1 MKLRTGLFLLV
12 AGTLI
17 PVLFLALLL
26 GAMLIGHERD
36 TFEALARDRNRAVIS
51 AVDAALDG
59 HISTL
64 KALSVSSNLASGHF
78 RAFEGRLERIL
89 RSQPDWQDVI
99 LSGPDGRHLVDAA
112 NPGGESEV
120 TTADMESVREV
131 VRTRAPAIG
140 SVVQRGSKR
149 EYGIAVRFPIL
160 QPGTQEVAY
169 VLSAIIRTAPF
180 QRLLE
185 SQALPEGW
193 VSGLV
198 DANLR
203 FIARVPA
210 RAAGA
215 MASDDFRAHIGAAP
229 EGWYRGR
236 TVEGTDSFTAF
247 LRSPR
252 TRWAIGLGV
261 PAEVVTASSRHANWT
276 LALGTIVALL
286 LAAGIAWFT
295 GRRIA
300 EPIASLALAA
310 RRLGRNEQ
318 ADGAPLRTSLD
329 ELHDVGRAL
338 TEATSAIGE
347 RGLLREREQA
357 ALRDADRAKD
367 EFIAVLGHELR
378 NPLSAIANSARLL
391 REAPHGSRADAMAR
405 EIIER
410 QTRQMTRLVEDLLDM
425 SRLATGKMV
434 LHRERFDL
442 ADAARSLVD
451 TWLGAQRVAEG
462 RVHVLA
468 SPAPIHADRARIE
481 QVIANLL
488 DNATKF
494 TPPDRPVEVRVRAE
508 GREAVLEVED
518 DGEGMTP
525 DLLRG
530 VFRPF
535 VQGPQENHRPA
546 GGLGLGL
553 SVVEKLVALHGGTV
567 SASSD
572 GPGKGSTFTVRL
584 PLSVPAG

>member
-1 MKLRTGLFLLV
+1 M

-17 PVLFLALLL
+17 PVLLLALLL
-26 GAMLIGHERD
+26 GSLLIGHERE
-36 TFEALARDRNRAVIS
+36 TFERLARDRNRAVIS

-59 HISTL
+59 HVSTL
-64 KALSVSSNLASGHF
+64 KALSVSSNLATGQF

-99 LSGPDGRHLVDAA
+99 LSAPDGRHLVDAA
-112 NPGGESEV
+112 NPGGEAEGAV
-120 TTADMESVREV
+120 ADMESLQQA

-140 SVVQRGSKR
+140 SVAQRGSNR
-149 EYGIAVRFPIL
+149 EWGIAVRFPIL
-160 QPGTQEVAY
+160 RPGTGEVAY
-169 VLSAIIRTAPF
+169 VLSAIIRPAQF
-180 QRLLE
+180 QRLLA

-203 FIARVPA
+203 FVARVPA
-210 RAAGA
+210 RAPGG
-215 MASDDFRAHIGAAP
+215 MASDDFRSHIEPAP

-236 TVEGTDSFTAF
+236 TIEGIDSFTAY
-247 LRSPR
+247 LRSSR

-261 PAEVVTASSRHANWT
+261 PADVVTASSRHATWT
-276 LALGTIVALL
+276 LLVGTVVALL
-286 LAAGIAWFT
+286 LAAGIAWFA

-300 EPIASLALAA
+300 VPIASLALAA
-310 RRLGRNEQ
+310 RRLGRGEQ
-318 ADGAPLRTSLD
+318 ADGVPLRTSLE
-329 ELHDVGRAL
+329 ELHEVGRAL
-338 TEATSAIGE
+338 TEASSAIGD
-347 RGLLREREQA
+347 RALLREREQA
-357 ALRDADRAKD
+357 ALREADRAKD

-378 NPLSAIANSARLL
+378 NPLSAIANSTRLL
-391 REAPHGSRADAMAR
+391 REAPQGSRAEAMAR
-405 EIIER
+405 DIIER

-425 SRLATGKMV
+425 SRLATGKMT

-451 TWLGAQRVAEG
+451 TWHGAQRVASG
-462 RVHVLA
+462 RVLVLA
-468 SPAPIHADRARIE
+468 SPAPVHADRARIE

-494 TPPDRPVEVRVRAE
+494 TPPDRPVEVRVRTE
-508 GREAVLEVED
+508 GREAILEVED

-525 DLLRG
+525 DLLQG

-567 SASSD
+567 SASSG

-584 PLSVPAG
+584 PLASPSG